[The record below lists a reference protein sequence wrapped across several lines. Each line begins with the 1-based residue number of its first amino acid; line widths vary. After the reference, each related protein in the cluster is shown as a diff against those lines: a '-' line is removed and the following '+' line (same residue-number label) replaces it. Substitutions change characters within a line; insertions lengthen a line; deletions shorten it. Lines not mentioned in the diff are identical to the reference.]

1 MLTIGE
7 ALNRFMPPVNERLE
21 KTCDTLKCGNPGDE
35 LRGAAVTFMATVPVI
50 EAAIAAGCNLIVTH
64 EPTYWG
70 HWDDLSAL
78 GDDPVAQYKQ
88 KLLADHGIAVFRY
101 HDHIHMHRPDHI
113 TSGMLDA
120 LGWTAFAGREETPEG
135 PVWSGL
141 ITLPEAMPLAAVAA
155 HIRATLGPDPVPT
168 VGAPGTLVRTIAMI
182 PGSAGF
188 GWHRDAALGL
198 QPDLIIVGE
207 VNEWETPVW
216 VADGQGMGR
225 QQALMVIGHQ
235 RSEEAGMAW
244 WAGELAKLLPGVPV
258 RYLPKP
264 ATYTML

>member
-7 ALNRFMPPVNERLE
+7 ALDRFLPPVNERLE
-21 KTCDTLKCGNPGDE
+21 RTCDTLKCGNLGDE
-35 LRGAAVTFMATVPVI
+35 LRGVAVTFLATVPVI

-78 GDDPVAQYKQ
+78 GDDPVAQHKQ

-101 HDHIHMHRPDHI
+101 HDHIHMHRPDLI
-113 TSGMLDA
+113 TAGMLDA
-120 LGWTAFAGREETPEG
+120 LGWTDHAQCEQTPEG
-135 PVWSGL
+135 PAYTGL
-141 ITLPEAMPLAAVAA
+141 ITLPEAKTLAEVAA
-155 HIRATLGPDPVPT
+155 HIRATLGPDPVSA
-168 VGAPGTLVRTIAMI
+168 VGAADSPVRTIALVA
-182 PGSAGF
+182 GAAGF
-188 GWHRDAALGL
+188 GWHREAALGL
-198 QPDLIIVGE
+198 QPDLLIVGE

-216 VADGQGMGR
+216 VADSRAMGR
-225 QQALMVIGHQ
+225 TQALLVIGHQ

-244 WAGELAKLLPGVPV
+244 WAGQLAGLLPGVPV
-258 RYLPKP
+258 RFLPKP